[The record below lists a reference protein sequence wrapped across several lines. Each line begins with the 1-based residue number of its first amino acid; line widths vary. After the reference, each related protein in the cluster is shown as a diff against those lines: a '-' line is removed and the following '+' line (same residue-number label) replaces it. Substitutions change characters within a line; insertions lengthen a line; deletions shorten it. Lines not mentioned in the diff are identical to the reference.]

1 MIIKSIIIKK
11 LLFFRQDLNHWVT
24 GWTDW
29 NMALDLKGGPNWSNN
44 FVDGPIL
51 VNETSDEFYKQP
63 IFYTM
68 GHFRYFDYFRK
79 SQICIIM
86 FHNMI

>member
-1 MIIKSIIIKK
+1 
-11 LLFFRQDLNHWVT
+11 
-24 GWTDW
+24 
-29 NMALDLKGGPNWSNN
+29 MALDLKGGPNWSNN

-68 GHFRYFDYFRK
+68 GHFRYSK
-79 SQICIIM
+79 S
-86 FHNMI
+86 F